1 MLLTHKAS
9 ALHFVL
15 VRKKSA
21 QPVNLTSFVWE
32 DIASVGKTG
41 VNLKKLKRRLDMR
54 VYLDNCC
61 YNRPYDD
68 QSQLRIS
75 LESQAKLHVQGMIK
89 DGEIQLASSYM
100 LMYENSKNRSET
112 KRRAIEQFVANNT
125 SVYIDETHAETIA
138 ATGVKSADAIHTACA
153 ILTKSDYLLTTDDRL
168 LKYKN
173 DNIMIVNPTE
183 FIRLIGGTNDE

>member
-1 MLLTHKAS
+1 MRYNITA
-9 ALHFVL
+9 
-15 VRKKSA
+15 
-21 QPVNLTSFVWE
+21 E

-75 LESQAKLHVQGMIK
+75 LESQAKLHVQAMIR

-100 LMYENSKNRSET
+100 LIYENSKNRSET

-125 SVYIDETHAETIA
+125 SVYIVANNTSVYIDETHSSEVENLAETIA

-153 ILTKSDYLLTTDDRL
+153 ILAKSDYLLTTDDRL

>member
-1 MLLTHKAS
+1 
-9 ALHFVL
+9 
-15 VRKKSA
+15 
-21 QPVNLTSFVWE
+21 
-32 DIASVGKTG
+32 
-41 VNLKKLKRRLDMR
+41 MR

-75 LESQAKLHVQGMIK
+75 LESQAKLHVQAMIR

-125 SVYIDETHAETIA
+125 SVYIDETHSSEVENLAETIA
-138 ATGVKSADAIHTACA
+138 ATGVKSADAIHPACA

>member
-1 MLLTHKAS
+1 MRYNITA
-9 ALHFVL
+9 
-15 VRKKSA
+15 
-21 QPVNLTSFVWE
+21 E

-75 LESQAKLHVQGMIK
+75 LESQAKLHVQTMIR

-100 LMYENSKNRSET
+100 LIYENSKNRSET

-125 SVYIDETHAETIA
+125 SVYIDETHSSEVENLAETIA

>member
-1 MLLTHKAS
+1 
-9 ALHFVL
+9 
-15 VRKKSA
+15 
-21 QPVNLTSFVWE
+21 
-32 DIASVGKTG
+32 
-41 VNLKKLKRRLDMR
+41 MR

-125 SVYIDETHAETIA
+125 SVYIDETHSSEVENLAETIA

-153 ILTKSDYLLTTDDRL
+153 ILTISDYLLTTDDRL

>member
-1 MLLTHKAS
+1 
-9 ALHFVL
+9 
-15 VRKKSA
+15 
-21 QPVNLTSFVWE
+21 
-32 DIASVGKTG
+32 
-41 VNLKKLKRRLDMR
+41 MR

-125 SVYIDETHAETIA
+125 SVYIDETHSSEVENLAETIA
-138 ATGVKSADAIHTACA
+138 ATGVKSADAIHIACA
-153 ILTKSDYLLTTDDRL
+153 ILAKSDYLLTTDDRL

>member
-1 MLLTHKAS
+1 
-9 ALHFVL
+9 
-15 VRKKSA
+15 
-21 QPVNLTSFVWE
+21 
-32 DIASVGKTG
+32 
-41 VNLKKLKRRLDMR
+41 MR

-75 LESQAKLHVQGMIK
+75 LESQAKLHVQAMIR

-125 SVYIDETHAETIA
+125 SIYIDETHSSEVENLAETIA

-153 ILTKSDYLLTTDDRL
+153 ILTISDYLLTTDDRL

>member
-1 MLLTHKAS
+1 
-9 ALHFVL
+9 
-15 VRKKSA
+15 
-21 QPVNLTSFVWE
+21 
-32 DIASVGKTG
+32 
-41 VNLKKLKRRLDMR
+41 MR

-100 LMYENSKNRSET
+100 LIYENSKNRSET

-125 SVYIDETHAETIA
+125 SVYIDETHSSEVENLAETIA

-153 ILTKSDYLLTTDDRL
+153 ILTISDYLLTTDDRL

>member
-1 MLLTHKAS
+1 
-9 ALHFVL
+9 
-15 VRKKSA
+15 
-21 QPVNLTSFVWE
+21 
-32 DIASVGKTG
+32 
-41 VNLKKLKRRLDMR
+41 MR

-75 LESQAKLHVQGMIK
+75 LESQAKLHVQAMIR

-100 LMYENSKNRSET
+100 LIYENSKNRSET

-125 SVYIDETHAETIA
+125 SVYIDETHSSEVENLAETIA

-153 ILTKSDYLLTTDDRL
+153 ILTISDYLLTTDDRL

>member
-1 MLLTHKAS
+1 
-9 ALHFVL
+9 
-15 VRKKSA
+15 
-21 QPVNLTSFVWE
+21 
-32 DIASVGKTG
+32 
-41 VNLKKLKRRLDMR
+41 MR

-125 SVYIDETHAETIA
+125 SVYIDETHSSEVENLAETIA

-153 ILTKSDYLLTTDDRL
+153 ISAKSDYLLTTDDRL